1 MSESSLDMLW
11 WSGVGLSLAV
21 VALVIWIAS
30 E

>member
-11 WSGVGLSLAV
+11 RCGVGLSLAV
-21 VALVIWIAS
+21 AAFPIWIAS